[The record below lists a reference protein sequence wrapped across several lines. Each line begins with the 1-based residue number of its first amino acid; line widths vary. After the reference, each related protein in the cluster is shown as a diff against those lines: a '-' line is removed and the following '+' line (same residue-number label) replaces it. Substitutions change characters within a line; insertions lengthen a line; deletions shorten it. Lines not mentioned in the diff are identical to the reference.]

1 MTIND
6 FYSVSYLPISENEF
20 IDELNIISKI
30 YRAHGVKRIFLAR
43 EYDTSITV
51 TAHVQRESH
60 YFSAARKS
68 LCPRIKIVPIHTI
81 TLFKGI
87 SAFSDLEKLALKT
100 NTGAFLYIKV
110 PFGIDQDTLASELH
124 NIIYKR
130 KLTPVFVSTET
141 LQQFCSERMFKTI
154 LAVPNAVYQISF
166 SHLAGNKSVYKLLN
180 LLVKQKKN
188 IIFGSGSDFDA
199 CLYRNI
205 DFYIKHIRCAVK
217 DCSIGYFLM
226 RHNKLF

>member
-6 FYSVSYLPISENEF
+6 FYSVSYLPISKNEF

-30 YRAHGVKRIFLAR
+30 YRANGVKRIFLAR

-51 TAHVQRESH
+51 KAHIRRESH
-60 YFSAARKS
+60 YFAAARKS
-68 LCPRIKIVPIHTI
+68 LCPRMKIVPIHTI

-87 SAFSDLEKLALKT
+87 SAFEDLDALALKT
-100 NTGAFLYIKV
+100 STGAFLYIKV

-141 LQQFCSERMFKTI
+141 LQQFCTERMFQTV
-154 LAVPNAVYQISF
+154 LAVPNAVYQISY
-166 SHLAGNKSVYKLLN
+166 SHLAGNKSACELLKF
-180 LLVKQKKN
+180 LVSKRKN
-188 IIFGSGSDFDA
+188 VILGSGTDFDA
-199 CLYRNI
+199 CPYKNI
-205 DFYIKHIRCAVK
+205 DFYIKQISYAVK
-217 DCSIGYFLM
+217 DISIGYFLM